1 MSGNYFPAECRSAIL
16 YLCVRVL
23 SMELIPLIYLV
34 EILPNI
40 AQILENGVVPFYFV
54 VLSFVQLL
62 CLSRSLVLVL

>member
-1 MSGNYFPAECRSAIL
+1 
-16 YLCVRVL
+16 
-23 SMELIPLIYLV
+23 MELIPLIYLV

-62 CLSRSLVLVL
+62 